1 MLKSC
6 YLYACYQQTSY
17 QNSLRLDSLP
27 KKMGIV
33 ILLSL
38 HDWCRESLLLNLLGI
53 HPPLL
58 PATHPAF
65 ILESTYSSLSDCQH
79 TWASNRQISL
89 AQGWTRD
96 PNLSIENI
104 TAKLRG
110 FCLWADSP
118 QAVKLRVGYK
128 VSVQFSC
135 SFLFDSLWPCEL
147 QHARPACPSPTPGVH
162 SNSCPSS
169 QWCHPAISSSVI
181 PFSSC
186 PQSLQHQSLFQW
198 VNSSCEVAKVL
209 EFQLQHQS
217 FQWTPRTDLLQNGLV
232 GSPCSPRGSRA
243 AITLLPPQRRFW
255 NCAL

>member
-104 TAKLRG
+104 MAKLRG

-209 EFQLQHQS
+209 EFQL
-217 FQWTPRTDLLQNGLV
+217 
-232 GSPCSPRGSRA
+232 
-243 AITLLPPQRRFW
+243 
-255 NCAL
+255 